1 MKWMRGK
8 IFRFWENRKARNWGL
23 TIGFM
28 LVVPVGARFAG
39 FAWRYGNVADQVAVL
54 VAGTVIGLISTVVL
68 VRIWQVP
75 PVKTMPGDDHRTVE
89 LPHRPPA
96 GPDFL
101 AAGRLALSR
110 SARNKNFAR
119 DAAAL
124 GPKRRARF

>member
-8 IFRFWENRKARNWGL
+8 IFRFWENRMARNWGL

-39 FAWRYGNVADQVAVL
+39 FAWKYGNVADQVAVV
-54 VAGTVIGLISTVVL
+54 VAGTVIGVISTVVL
-68 VRIWQVP
+68 FRIWLVP
-75 PVKTMPGDDHRTVE
+75 PVKTMPVDDHRTAG

-110 SARNKNFAR
+110 RARNKNFAR
-119 DAAAL
+119 EAAAL